1 MNKQNNTVF
10 NFLKKQIIKALKTT
24 IKIDEFSDVDIS
36 TSKIEVDKIK
46 NIKFGD
52 YCTTIALM
60 TNIKKDRVMSF
71 AQAIAAQ
78 INKKYFQKISVVQP
92 GFINFTLS
100 NQIFHNILFEI
111 IDKNINFGI
120 SKKNKIKYN
129 IEFISANPTGL
140 LHIGHARNAV
150 IGDVLARIWEANGID
165 VTREYYINDAGN
177 QIEKLGMSL
186 LIRYKQ
192 LFGYNDQLPEDSYHG
207 NEIIE
212 AAHELKNQY
221 DNKFLDTYYDQTGIL
236 DKQAGKIIKN
246 FAKNY
251 MLNIIK
257 NTLLDFGVKMHIWF
271 SESTLYENNLINTTL
286 DSLKQYT
293 YKKDGALWLATTKYG
308 DDKDRVLIKSDGNM
322 TYFTPDIA
330 YHNIKMSRGYD
341 KCFNIWGADHTSYA
355 DRIKIAMRIF
365 GYKDDMLNILIMQMV
380 KLIKDGAEFKMSKR
394 SGKSLTLMNLV
405 KTIGKDAARW
415 YLVSRPMISH
425 LEIDID
431 KATKQSNDNPFYYVQ
446 YAHAR
451 INQILQKKQF
461 DLPKSFDLLTLP
473 SEREIIVHLSM
484 YVETLKKI
492 GDTYEVN
499 ILSIYLY
506 NLAKLFHS
514 YYSQNIII
522 DEKNEQLSKQRY
534 WLVFCIKQ
542 IIANGLKL
550 LGIEPLNKM

>member
-71 AQAIAAQ
+71 AQTIAAQ
-78 INKKYFQKISVVQP
+78 INKKYFQRISVVQP

-514 YYSQNIII
+514 YYSQNTII

>member
-78 INKKYFQKISVVQP
+78 INKKYFQRISVVQP

>member
-78 INKKYFQKISVVQP
+78 INKKYFQRISVVQP

-293 YKKDGALWLATTKYG
+293 YKKDGALWLTTTKYG

-473 SEREIIVHLSM
+473 SEREIIIHLSM

-514 YYSQNIII
+514 YYSQNTII

>member
-24 IKIDEFSDVDIS
+24 IKIDEFSNVDIS
-36 TSKIEVDKIK
+36 TSKIEVDRIK

-78 INKKYFQKISVVQP
+78 INKKYFQRISVVQP
-92 GFINFTLS
+92 GFINFTIS

-236 DKQAGKIIKN
+236 DKQVGKIIKN

-341 KCFNIWGADHTSYA
+341 KCFDIWGADHTSYA

-365 GYKDDMLNILIMQMV
+365 GYKDDMLNILIIQMV

>member
-461 DLPKSFDLLTLP
+461 DLPKSFDLLTLL